1 MKTNEMKLLIV
12 AGFFG
17 CGKTTFI
24 IKSAKKLVK
33 KHKEKVA
40 IIVNDIGEIGIDDK
54 VIQSYGL
61 RVKELFGGC
70 VCCQLGDDLTETL
83 RRVKK
88 AYKPNIAI
96 LEPSGAADPAQ
107 LLSAVNAVRDFE
119 TFPLLTI
126 VDATQFMTLL
136 SEMPIAAR
144 KVAYADTILINKI
157 DAVSRKRLLQVE
169 TEVKRI
175 NKNAKVYSIS
185 AHKDT
190 NIDKVLIT
198 LVR

>member
-1 MKTNEMKLLIV
+1 MKLLVV

-33 KHKEKVA
+33 KYKAKVA

-83 RRVKK
+83 KRVKK
-88 AYKPNIAI
+88 AYKPSIAI

-107 LLSAVNAVRDFE
+107 LLSALNAVRDFQ
-119 TFPLLTI
+119 FKVYPLLTI

-157 DAVSRKRLLQVE
+157 DAVSRNRLLQVE
-169 TEVKRI
+169 AKVKSI

-190 NIDKVLIT
+190 NIDNVLVT